1 MDRGYREEGGARRE
15 GRGDKLIGGIGKRE
29 ERGQMIGGIGK
40 GGEEETKRSGRSGD
54 RDGARIRDR
63 VSE

>member
-29 ERGQMIGGIGK
+29 ERGQMIGGYREGRGRGDKEIG
-40 GGEEETKRSGRSGD
+40 EIGR
-54 RDGARIRDR
+54 
-63 VSE
+63 